1 MRYDDP
7 SICQVFGACLPID
20 TEPLI
25 LVREYFKFGPLDA
38 FLRDHKQQLKVYTI
52 FATFTFWIMGRKRIR
67 RFSQ

>member
-38 FLRDHKQQLKVYTI
+38 FLRDHKQQLKVL
-52 FATFTFWIMGRKRIR
+52 FSFRSVFSKIR
-67 RFSQ
+67 DFFRFCRLW